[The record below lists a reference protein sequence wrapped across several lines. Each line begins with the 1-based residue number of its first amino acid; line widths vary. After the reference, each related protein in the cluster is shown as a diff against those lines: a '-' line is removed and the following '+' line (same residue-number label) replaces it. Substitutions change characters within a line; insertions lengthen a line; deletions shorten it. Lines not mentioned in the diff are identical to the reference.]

1 MSRPSSIP
9 TPYPLTETAQGYAF
23 TTDAGE
29 AYVLYYSPAVDYF
42 PGLVVG
48 KYAAMFG
55 FMRLAA
61 EGLGTDDDTTPE
73 YDPRIKPIILRE
85 LAHFFHDERRVLTF
99 VCQDGQRQRAAY
111 RHRLFGRWFREANDR
126 HFIRHV
132 VSEANGLYAILI
144 YRDTNPFAEEL
155 QHELP
160 TLEDKLNHML
170 GQNPE

>member
-1 MSRPSSIP
+1 MSRPSFTP

-42 PGLVVG
+42 PGLAVG
-48 KYAAMFG
+48 EYAAMFG
-55 FMRLAA
+55 FMHLAA
-61 EGLGTDDDTTPE
+61 GELDTADTTPG
-73 YDPRIKPIILRE
+73 YDPRIKPTILKE
-85 LAHFFHDERRVLTF
+85 LAHFFQDERRVLTF

-111 RHRLFGRWFREANDR
+111 RHRLFDHWFREVNDR
-126 HFIRHV
+126 HLIRHV
-132 VSEANGLYAILI
+132 VSEANGLYATLI

-160 TLEDKLNHML
+160 TLEDKLNHMI
-170 GQNPE
+170 GQRLE